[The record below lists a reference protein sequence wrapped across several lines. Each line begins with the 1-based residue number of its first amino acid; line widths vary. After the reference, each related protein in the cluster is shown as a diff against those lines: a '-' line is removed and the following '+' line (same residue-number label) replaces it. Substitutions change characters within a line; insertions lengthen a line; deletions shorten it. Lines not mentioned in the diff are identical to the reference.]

1 MYNFNVPTLYLGVC
15 INESKA
21 TFALQQN
28 RYYLYG
34 NLRTQFQ
41 FLDWMQAVNHTNTLG
56 GGFIKAASA
65 EPLSEPAEAQTLPI
79 GSVAA
84 RQ

>member
-1 MYNFNVPTLYLGVC
+1 VYNLSLPTVYLGVC

-21 TFALQQN
+21 TFALQQD

-41 FLDWMQAVNHTNTLG
+41 FLDWTQAVN
-56 GGFIKAASA
+56 
-65 EPLSEPAEAQTLPI
+65 P
-79 GSVAA
+79 
-84 RQ
+84 